1 MDVVDLDELAADA
14 VGEPGRSRRWQRRL
28 PGRRPLAAVSGA
40 LVLALLT
47 AGAIVASRDPL
58 RVQVEGMRDGPRVGW
73 SSPQGLSEFVAV
85 DGGRVVTSD
94 DLTIRARRAD
104 NGAELWSVDRGAL
117 GLTSVSELRDL
128 PGTPWVLVGAVTS
141 NALAT
146 SLVLLDRGTGRI
158 AHRMELPAATATV
171 DDLTG
176 PILDNLMVPT
186 LVATGQGALFALLP
200 TQDGGR
206 LEVAKLA
213 SPNIDDVVW
222 RAELPMSPDAFPLG
236 DPHAEERAGHLLLG
250 RGEQGWPGRYVAALT
265 LADGAPVE
273 WLPDGASFDVYGDIA
288 VLAGMEDLVAHD
300 LRTGDELWRRPA
312 AILAGTDD
320 GLIAEVGDGRLTL
333 VSPRT
338 GTELWSVPVAD
349 EWLSVTRWGDAVV
362 AYAGQQSTFGMDDG
376 AAVFDLPGTPWV
388 AAGTSRGWPERTSV
402 ALLDRA
408 TGRVERELEL
418 PVAAETLEDL
428 SLDTTLFSASDGTLL
443 LAVPTRT
450 GMSVVK
456 LNSPDV
462 EDAAWRA
469 ELPVT
474 DEVLPWWGP
483 QAVARGAYLL
493 IGDSRGG
500 LSGPG
505 QFMFALR
512 ISDGEVA
519 EWLPRGSRA
528 IVHGEV
534 AVVESGD
541 TRIAYD
547 LATGEELWRRSGGY
561 LLATHDGVI
570 AEVSDG
576 RLSLLSPRTGA
587 ELWSVPS
594 EEEWLSLTRWGDDI
608 VVYQGSFGVV
618 STGDGSPLGA
628 VAALDLATGRE
639 RWRRDLGATVTELA
653 RGEGQLVALVYK
665 SVAPDEIAGGLV
677 GLDPGTGRT
686 RWDQGLE
693 PNRWSVRF
701 GTRMIQATGEADYAV
716 LR

>member
-1 MDVVDLDELAADA
+1 MDVVDLDELAAEQSA
-14 VGEPGRSRRWQRRL
+14 APVGAARLRVAYPARRL
-28 PGRRPLAAVSGA
+28 LRHPRLWGVVAGVLALVVLTGWAVASSGSPLSAQALGMRGGPEVGWTMSTSEIYGLAAVDGDRIVTSTEHAVRAQQGSSGA
-40 LVLALLT
+40 V
-47 AGAIVASRDPL
+47 
-58 RVQVEGMRDGPRVGW
+58 
-73 SSPQGLSEFVAV
+73 
-85 DGGRVVTSD
+85 
-94 DLTIRARRAD
+94 
-104 NGAELWSVDRGAL
+104 LWSVD
-117 GLTSVSELRDL
+117 
-128 PGTPWVLVGAVTS
+128 P
-141 NALAT
+141 
-146 SLVLLDRGTGRI
+146 
-158 AHRMELPAATATV
+158 
-171 DDLTG
+171 
-176 PILDNLMVPT
+176 
-186 LVATGQGALFALLP
+186 
-200 TQDGGR
+200 
-206 LEVAKLA
+206 
-213 SPNIDDVVW
+213 
-222 RAELPMSPDAFPLG
+222 
-236 DPHAEERAGHLLLG
+236 
-250 RGEQGWPGRYVAALT
+250 
-265 LADGAPVE
+265 
-273 WLPDGASFDVYGDIA
+273 
-288 VLAGMEDLVAHD
+288 
-300 LRTGDELWRRPA
+300 
-312 AILAGTDD
+312 
-320 GLIAEVGDGRLTL
+320 
-333 VSPRT
+333 
-338 GTELWSVPVAD
+338 
-349 EWLSVTRWGDAVV
+349 
-362 AYAGQQSTFGMDDG
+362 STFGMDDG

-388 AAGTSRGWPERTSV
+388 AAGTSRGWLERTSV

-450 GMSVVK
+450 GMSVAK

>member
-1 MDVVDLDELAADA
+1 MDVVDLDELAAEQSA
-14 VGEPGRSRRWQRRL
+14 APAGAARLRVAYPARRL
-28 PGRRPLAAVSGA
+28 LRRPRLWGVVAG
-40 LVLALLT
+40 VLALVVLT
-47 AGAIVASRDPL
+47 GWAVASSGSPL
-58 RVQVEGMRDGPRVGW
+58 SAQALGMRGGPEVGW
-73 SSPQGLSEFVAV
+73 TMSTSEIYGL
-85 DGGRVVTSD
+85 
-94 DLTIRARRAD
+94 
-104 NGAELWSVDRGAL
+104 
-117 GLTSVSELRDL
+117 
-128 PGTPWVLVGAVTS
+128 
-141 NALAT
+141 
-146 SLVLLDRGTGRI
+146 
-158 AHRMELPAATATV
+158 
-171 DDLTG
+171 
-176 PILDNLMVPT
+176 
-186 LVATGQGALFALLP
+186 
-200 TQDGGR
+200 
-206 LEVAKLA
+206 
-213 SPNIDDVVW
+213 
-222 RAELPMSPDAFPLG
+222 
-236 DPHAEERAGHLLLG
+236 
-250 RGEQGWPGRYVAALT
+250 
-265 LADGAPVE
+265 
-273 WLPDGASFDVYGDIA
+273 
-288 VLAGMEDLVAHD
+288 
-300 LRTGDELWRRPA
+300 
-312 AILAGTDD
+312 
-320 GLIAEVGDGRLTL
+320 
-333 VSPRT
+333 
-338 GTELWSVPVAD
+338 
-349 EWLSVTRWGDAVV
+349 
-362 AYAGQQSTFGMDDG
+362 
-376 AAVFDLPGTPWV
+376 

-450 GMSVVK
+450 GMSVAK

-701 GTRMIQATGEADYAV
+701 GIRMIQATGEADYAV